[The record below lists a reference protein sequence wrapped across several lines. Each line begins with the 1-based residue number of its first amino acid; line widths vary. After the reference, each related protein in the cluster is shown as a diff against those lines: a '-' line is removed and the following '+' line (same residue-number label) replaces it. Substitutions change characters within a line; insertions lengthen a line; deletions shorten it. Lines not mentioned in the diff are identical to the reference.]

1 MMKISASEQV
11 QSWLTGLPPVT
22 KHRVRLALRGL
33 AKGRG
38 DIKGLIGPL
47 TGFNRI
53 RVGGLRIIF
62 RQISAKDIQLE
73 YANNRDVIYE
83 LYREILASKVSPR

>member
-11 QSWLTGLPPVT
+11 QTWLAGLPPET

-33 AKGRG
+33 SRGRG
-38 DIKGLIGPL
+38 DIKGLLGPL
-47 TGFNRI
+47 TGFNRLRI
-53 RVGGLRIIF
+53 GGLRIIY
-62 RQISAKDIQLE
+62 RQPHPREIRLE

-83 LYREILASKVSPR
+83 LYRGILASKASH

>member
-47 TGFNRI
+47 TGFNRL
-53 RVGGLRIIF
+53 RVGGLRIII
-62 RQISAKDIQLE
+62 RQISAKEIQLE

>member
-1 MMKISASEQV
+1 MKISASEQV
-11 QSWLTGLPPVT
+11 RTWLAGLPPET

-33 AKGRG
+33 ARGSG

-47 TGFNRI
+47 AGFNRLRI
-53 RVGGLRIIF
+53 GGLRIIY
-62 RQISAKDIQLE
+62 RQTRAREIQLE

-83 LYREILASKVSPR
+83 LYRDILASKSPR

>member
-11 QSWLTGLPPVT
+11 QTWLTGLPPET

-33 AKGRG
+33 ARGRG
-38 DIKGLIGPL
+38 DIKGLLGPL
-47 TGFNRI
+47 SGFNRLRI
-53 RVGGLRIIF
+53 GGLRIIF
-62 RQISAKDIQLE
+62 RQTRSQEIRLE

-83 LYREILASKVSPR
+83 LYQEILASKVSR

>member
-11 QSWLTGLPPVT
+11 QTWLAGLPPET

-33 AKGRG
+33 ARGRG
-38 DIKGLIGPL
+38 DIKGLLGPL
-47 TGFNRI
+47 TGFNRLRI
-53 RVGGLRIIF
+53 GGLRIIY
-62 RQISAKDIQLE
+62 RQTQAREIRLE

-83 LYREILASKVSPR
+83 LYREILASKISR

>member
-1 MMKISASEQV
+1 MKISASEQV
-11 QSWLTGLPPVT
+11 QRWLAGLPPET

-33 AKGRG
+33 ARGRG

-47 TGFNRI
+47 AGFNRL
-53 RVGGLRIIF
+53 RVGGLRIIY
-62 RQISAKDIQLE
+62 RQIRAREIRLE

-83 LYREILASKVSPR
+83 LYREILSLKSPR

>member
-1 MMKISASEQV
+1 V

-22 KHRVRLALRGL
+22 KHRVRLPLRGL

-47 TGFNRI
+47 TGFNRL
-53 RVGGLRIIF
+53 RVGGLRIII
-62 RQISAKDIQLE
+62 RQISAKEIQLE

-83 LYREILASKVSPR
+83 LYREILASKVSPH

>member
-11 QSWLTGLPPVT
+11 QLWLSGLPPET

-33 AKGRG
+33 ARGRG
-38 DIKGLIGPL
+38 DIKGLLGPL
-47 TGFNRI
+47 TGFNRLRI
-53 RVGGLRIIF
+53 GGLRIVY
-62 RQISAKDIQLE
+62 RQTRAREIRLE

-83 LYREILASKVSPR
+83 LYREILAAKASR